1 MHKYMKGWENKM
13 IEMYTSSA
21 MIQSILTKS
30 YLNHDKKKSF
40 EDAVIELYEQNNYV
54 TIKPNLPEESF
65 WNFLSDDD
73 FLDLLNNIPI
83 CINTI
88 LENRSITKFSELQ
101 EATILREHSD
111 IFVNKHFNYIN
122 DKTHSHDYFEIYYVF
137 KGNCEFQFEKEQLTL
152 EEGELCII
160 APTSLHNIIADN
172 NDSIVISIAIR
183 KSTFDNTFFTLLSQK
198 DLLSYFFKTI
208 LYNKTS
214 PNYLLFH
221 TKTSKDIKI
230 IIKNLIMENNKGDMY
245 YNTCSIS
252 WANILFSTILR
263 NYSETIQFNNYA
275 IGSDFSLIVQYIQ
288 KNYKALTLNDLAEYF
303 HYSESHLSLLI
314 KKNLGLKFTT
324 LITNLKMEDS
334 KDYLI
339 NTDLP
344 IEKISEYVGYNSV
357 EHFSRM
363 FKRYYK
369 KSPQQYRKSL

>member
-1 MHKYMKGWENKM
+1 MKGWINKM
-13 IEMYTSSA
+13 IDMYTISG
-21 MIQSILTKS
+21 MIQSILTTS
-30 YLNHDKKKSF
+30 YLNNGKKKNF
-40 EDAVIELYEQNNYV
+40 EDAVIELYEKNDYV
-54 TIKPNLPEESF
+54 TIKPNLAEEAF

-88 LENRSITKFSELQ
+88 LENRSIVQSSELK
-101 EATILREHSD
+101 ESIILREQSD

-122 DKTHSHDYFEIYYVF
+122 DQTHSHDYFEIYYVF
-137 KGNCEFQFEKEQLTL
+137 KGNCEFQFEKEQRNL

-160 APTSLHNIIADN
+160 APASSHNIIADN
-172 NDSIVISIAIR
+172 NDSIIISIAIR
-183 KSTFDNTFFTLLSQK
+183 KSTFDSTFFTLLSQK

-221 TKTSKDIKI
+221 TKNSKDIKI
-230 IIKNLIMENNKGDMY
+230 IIKNLIMENNKSDMY
-245 YNTCSIS
+245 YNTCTIS

-263 NYSETIQFNNYA
+263 NYSETIQFNSYDM
-275 IGSDFSLIVQYIQ
+275 GSNFSLIVQYIQ
-288 KNYKALTLNDLAEYF
+288 NNYKNLTLNTLAEYF
-303 HYSESHLSLLI
+303 HYSESHLSILI

-334 KDYLI
+334 KNYLI

-344 IEKISEYVGYNSV
+344 IEKISEAVGYNSV

>member
-1 MHKYMKGWENKM
+1 MKGWEFKM
-13 IEMYTSSA
+13 VDMYAISG

-30 YLNHDKKKSF
+30 YLNNGKKKNF
-40 EDAVIELYEQNNYV
+40 EDAVIELYEKDNYV

-65 WNFLSDDD
+65 WNCLSDDE

-88 LENRSITKFSELQ
+88 LENRSIMKFSELK
-101 EATILREHSD
+101 ESTILREQSD

-122 DKTHSHDYFEIYYVF
+122 DQTHSHDYFEIYYVF
-137 KGNCEFQFEKEQLTL
+137 KGNCEFQFEKEQRTL

-160 APTSLHNIIADN
+160 APTSSHNIIADN
-172 NDSIVISIAIR
+172 NDSIIISIAIR

-198 DLLSYFFKTI
+198 DLLSYFFKAI

-221 TKTSKDIKI
+221 TKNSKDIKI
-230 IIKNLIMENNKGDMY
+230 IIKNLITENNKGDLY
-245 YNTCSIS
+245 YNNFSIS

-263 NYSETIQFNNYA
+263 NHSETIQFNNYS

-288 KNYKALTLNDLAEYF
+288 NNYKNLTLNTLAKYF
-303 HYSESHLSLLI
+303 HYSESHLSILI

-324 LITNLKMEDS
+324 LITNLKMEDA
-334 KDYLI
+334 KNYLI
-339 NTDLP
+339 NTNLP

-369 KSPQQYRKSL
+369 KSPQQYRKSQ

>member
-1 MHKYMKGWENKM
+1 M
-13 IEMYTSSA
+13 IDMYTSA
-21 MIQSILTKS
+21 GRIQSILTKS
-30 YLNHDKKKSF
+30 YLNNGTKKSF
-40 EDAVIELYEQNNYV
+40 EDAVIELYEKKDYV
-54 TIKPNLPEESF
+54 TIKPNLPEEAF

-88 LENRSITKFSELQ
+88 LENRSIVKSSELK
-101 EATILREHSD
+101 ESIILREQSD

-122 DKTHSHDYFEIYYVF
+122 DQTHLHDYFEIYYIF

-172 NDSIVISIAIR
+172 NNSIIISIAIR

-221 TKTSKDIKI
+221 TKNSKDIKI
-230 IIKNLIMENNKGDMY
+230 IIKNLIMENNKNDMY

-263 NYSETIQFNNYA
+263 NYSETIQFNSYDMGN
-275 IGSDFSLIVQYIQ
+275 DFSFIVQYIQ
-288 KNYKALTLNDLAEYF
+288 NNYKNLTLSTLAEYF
-303 HYSESHLSLLI
+303 HYSESHLSILI

-324 LITNLKMEDS
+324 LITNLKMEDA
-334 KDYLI
+334 KNYLI

-344 IEKISEYVGYNSV
+344 IEKISEAVGYNSV

>member
-1 MHKYMKGWENKM
+1 MVD
-13 IEMYTSSA
+13 MYAISG

-30 YLNHDKKKSF
+30 YLNTGKKKSF
-40 EDAVIELYEQNNYV
+40 EDVVIELYEKKNYI
-54 TIKPNLPEESF
+54 TIKPSLPEESF
-65 WNFLSDDD
+65 WSCLSDDE

-88 LENRSITKFSELQ
+88 LENRSIMKFTELK
-101 EATILREHSD
+101 ESTILREQSD

-122 DKTHSHDYFEIYYVF
+122 DHTHSHDYFEIYYVF
-137 KGNCEFQFEKEQLTL
+137 KGNCEFQFEKEQRTL

-160 APTSLHNIIADN
+160 APTSSHNIIADN
-172 NDSIVISIAIR
+172 NDSIIISIAIR

-198 DLLSYFFKTI
+198 DLLSYFFKAI

-221 TKTSKDIKI
+221 TKNSKDIKI
-230 IIKNLIMENNKGDMY
+230 IIKNLITENNKGDLY
-245 YNTCSIS
+245 YNNFSIS

-263 NYSETIQFNNYA
+263 NHSETIQFNNYS

-288 KNYKALTLNDLAEYF
+288 NNYKNLTLNTLAKYF
-303 HYSESHLSLLI
+303 HYSESHLSILI

-324 LITNLKMEDS
+324 LITNLKMEDA
-334 KDYLI
+334 KNYLI
-339 NTDLP
+339 NTNLP

-369 KSPQQYRKSL
+369 KSPQQYRKSQ